1 MNETLWLDPSEMCL
15 LLICSTWCRRKL
27 NSNHSSS
34 SSQKSILWIKLLNS
48 VAADGIFF
56 FSSKTASNT
65 AHR

>member
-1 MNETLWLDPSEMCL
+1 MKPYDWTHLKCVCFSFVLPGVEESY
-15 LLICSTWCRRKL
+15 I

-56 FSSKTASNT
+56 FSPKTASNT